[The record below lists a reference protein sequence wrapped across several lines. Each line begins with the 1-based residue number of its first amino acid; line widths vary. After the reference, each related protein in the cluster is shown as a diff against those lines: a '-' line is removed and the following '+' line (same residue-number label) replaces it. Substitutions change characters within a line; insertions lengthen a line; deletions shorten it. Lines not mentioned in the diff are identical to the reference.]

1 MKRCLVIKGLM
12 LCSCLMIFGCSSR
25 IQKSGISSETESVEK
40 SAQSEVLS
48 EHVNT
53 TPSNDVTG
61 VEMKKRPSVLAG
73 RWYPENPEELRSG
86 IEKYL
91 REAPGNVAE
100 EPVRAIVVP
109 HAGHVWSGDI
119 AAAGFKSLDMTRIQ
133 RIFILCPNHRVP
145 VHGIVAADAD
155 IFETPLGELSVD
167 RDVIGRWVQDNAI
180 RYDDGAHRL
189 EHAIE
194 IQLPFIQVVFKDHL
208 PKIVPLI
215 VGELSSREAE
225 QFGLKLRSELKEDD
239 LIVISSDF
247 VHYGDNYGFTPFK
260 PPIQPKIREYDA
272 QTVEAISK
280 LDGQHF
286 DAFARKNPHAACGI
300 NSLRVL
306 SYALEQ
312 DRDLLKFEERAHDT
326 SGRKSGDDENSVSY
340 EALIFSGKLSDKIMG
355 KDNTMSTESAKNPL
369 SESAQKT
376 AHEIVRQALISAV
389 SSQHE
394 TSFDLLKLS
403 GEMEAIFKQEFG
415 VFVTLNDANGNLRG
429 CIGNIFPVATLGEAL
444 WGRAQDAA
452 LNDPRFDPVSED
464 ELPLLHTEIS
474 VLTQPEPVSGYDKII
489 IGRHGVVLRKSGRSA
504 VFLPQVAPE
513 QGWTLEEMLM
523 HLSMKAGLSPFAWR
537 EGASFMVFEAQV
549 F

>member
-1 MKRCLVIKGLM
+1 MKRFLVLIISGA
-12 LCSCLMIFGCSSR
+12 LMISGCSSQ
-25 IQKSGISSETESVEK
+25 IKKSDASSDVDNKISSTQSGVMD
-40 SAQSEVLS
+40 AQVNQPSSENL
-48 EHVNT
+48 
-53 TPSNDVTG
+53 TG
-61 VEMKKRPSVLAG
+61 VEMKRRASVLAG
-73 RWYPENPEELRSG
+73 RWYPGNREELRLS

-91 REAPGNVAE
+91 REAPGEMSV

-119 AAAGFKSLDMTRIQ
+119 AAAGFKSLDIARIQ
-133 RIFILCPNHRVP
+133 RIFVLCPNHRVP
-145 VHGIVAADAD
+145 VYGVVAADAD
-155 IFETPLGELSVD
+155 IFETPLGDLSVD
-167 RDVIGRWVQDNAI
+167 RDVIGRWIQSNTI

-225 QFGLKLRSELKEDD
+225 LFGRKLRSELKEND
-239 LIVISSDF
+239 LVVISSDF
-247 VHYGDNYGFTPFK
+247 VHYGDNYGFTPFEA
-260 PPIQPKIREYDA
+260 PIQPKIREYDA

-280 LDGQHF
+280 LDGKAF
-286 DAFARKNPHAACGI
+286 DEFARKNPHAACGI

-306 SYALEQ
+306 SYALGG
-312 DRDLLKFEERAHDT
+312 DRDSLKFEERAHDT

-340 EALIFSGKLSDKIMG
+340 EALVFSGKLSDKIIE
-355 KDNTMSTESAKNPL
+355 KDNVMHEESAKNPL
-369 SESAQKT
+369 SEADQKI
-376 AHEIVRQALISAV
+376 AHEIVRQSLTSAV
-389 SSQHE
+389 SAQHE
-394 TSFDLLKLS
+394 TPFDTLKLS
-403 GEMEAIFKQEFG
+403 GELTDIFKKEYG

-452 LNDPRFDPVSED
+452 LNDPRFEPVSKD
-464 ELPLLHTEIS
+464 ELPSLHTEIS
-474 VLTQPEPVSGYDKII
+474 VLTQPEPVSGYDKIVV
-489 IGRHGVVLRKSGRSA
+489 GRHGVVLRKSGRSA

-513 QGWTLEEMLM
+513 QGWNLEEMLV
-523 HLSMKAGLSPFAWR
+523 HLSLKAGLSPFAWR